1 MMHYSCD
8 VCGCK
13 LKDERFVVRL
23 DIYPAFDPDAIS
35 ADDLE
40 QDNLTELS
48 ELLSDFE
55 ATGEMNFQ
63 DSDPTSFRYD
73 LCSDCHRNYRKDP
86 LALHRPGRMRFSE
99 N

>member
-23 DIYPAFDPDAIS
+23 DIYPAYDPDALR
-35 ADDLE
+35 AEDLE

-48 ELLSDFE
+48 ELLSELD
-55 ATGEMNFQ
+55 TSGEMNFQ
-63 DSDPTSFRYD
+63 DTEPASFRYD
-73 LCSDCHRNYRKDP
+73 LCPDCHQNYRKDP